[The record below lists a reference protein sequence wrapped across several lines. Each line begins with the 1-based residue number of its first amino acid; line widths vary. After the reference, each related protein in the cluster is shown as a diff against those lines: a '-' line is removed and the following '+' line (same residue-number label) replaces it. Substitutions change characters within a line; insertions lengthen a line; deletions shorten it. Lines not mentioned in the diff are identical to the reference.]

1 MSMDADGH
9 QRRWLALGN
18 DGKTSSPKP
27 GATGKPPT
35 GRGPSSPLTV
45 FAEFEQRHRSIF
57 YQGEEVLTAATQW
70 EATWRAVGYF
80 YSHVVP
86 TLPAPPMN

>member
-9 QRRWLALGN
+9 QRRWLALGYG
-18 DGKTSSPKP
+18 GKTSSPETWRYWK
-27 GATGKPPT
+27 GADRTWTIVAPHG
-35 GRGPSSPLTV
+35 L
-45 FAEFEQRHRSIF
+45 AEFEQRHRSIF

-86 TLPAPPMN
+86 TLPAPPMT

>member
-9 QRRWLALGN
+9 QRRWLTLGYG
-18 DGKTSSPKP
+18 GKTSSPETWRYWKAADRTWTIVAP
-27 GATGKPPT
+27 HG
-35 GRGPSSPLTV
+35 L
-45 FAEFEQRHRSIF
+45 AEFEQRHRRIF
-57 YQGEEVLTAATQW
+57 YQDEKVLAAATQW

-86 TLPAPPMN
+86 TLPAPPMT

>member
-1 MSMDADGH
+1 MDADGH
-9 QRRWLALGN
+9 QGRWLAWVWRQNITPETWRYWKIADRTWTIVAPHGL
-18 DGKTSSPKP
+18 
-27 GATGKPPT
+27 
-35 GRGPSSPLTV
+35 
-45 FAEFEQRHRSIF
+45 AEFEQRHQKASSVRAK
-57 YQGEEVLTAATQW
+57 VLTAATQW

>member
-1 MSMDADGH
+1 MSTDADGQ
-9 QRRWLALGN
+9 QRRWLALGYG
-18 DGKTSSPKP
+18 GKTSSLETWRYWKI
-27 GATGKPPT
+27 ADRTWT
-35 GRGPSSPLTV
+35 IVAPLGL
-45 FAEFEQRHRSIF
+45 AEFERRHRSIF

-86 TLPAPPMN
+86 ALPAPPTN

>member
-9 QRRWLALGN
+9 QRRWLALGFG
-18 DGKTSSPKP
+18 GKSSSP
-27 GATGKPPT
+27 ATWRYWKTADRTWAIVAPQG
-35 GRGPSSPLTV
+35 L
-45 FAEFEQRHRSIF
+45 AEFEQWHRSIL

-70 EATWRAVGYF
+70 EATWRAVGFF